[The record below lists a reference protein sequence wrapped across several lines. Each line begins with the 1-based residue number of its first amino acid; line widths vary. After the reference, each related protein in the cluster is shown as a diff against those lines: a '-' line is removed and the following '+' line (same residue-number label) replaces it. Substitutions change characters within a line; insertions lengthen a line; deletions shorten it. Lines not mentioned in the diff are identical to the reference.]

1 MVHPSDSD
9 PHTQFGHLV
18 AAASY
23 KMWKSSRISKC
34 TLYSSS
40 IIKHCVHRDLQWC
53 TLFTHTHHRWK
64 IFLLGCLR
72 SHCPSS

>member
-23 KMWKSSRISKC
+23 KM
-34 TLYSSS
+34 
-40 IIKHCVHRDLQWC
+40 
-53 TLFTHTHHRWK
+53 
-64 IFLLGCLR
+64 
-72 SHCPSS
+72 